1 MKKITYEVKVGAT
14 TLLTII
20 IFIWLYTFLKGK
32 DIFTNSAYYY
42 TVYDNVGGLAESSPV
57 EINGYK
63 VGVVQSIDF
72 VDAVSGKLLV
82 AFSVSKEFKLPRNT
96 VAEIVPIS
104 LLGGMKVQ
112 FVYGNGPGFY
122 EYEDTIPG
130 RVAADLMTTVENEL
144 LPLKDKISNL
154 LVVVDS
160 VITSVDDLMDETF
173 RNNLAGTVEN
183 LNHTTK
189 SLDKVIS
196 SKENELKA
204 TLDNLSKFSK
214 MLADNSKSMSGSI
227 KNLEVITD
235 TLAAADIYST
245 VTNLKA
251 SLEKATT
258 MIGNMNDGK
267 GSAGQFLTNDTLY
280 ANLSES
286 LGSLNVLLLDMK
298 ANPKRYVHFSIFGKK
313 SRPSNCVFF

>member
-1 MKKITYEVKVGAT
+1 MKKLSYEVKVGAT

-32 DIFTNSAYYY
+32 NIFTNSAYYY

-63 VGVVQSIDF
+63 VGIVQSVDF
-72 VDAVSGKLLV
+72 VDEVSGKLLV
-82 AFSVSKEFKLPRNT
+82 AFAVNKEFKLPKNT

-130 RVAADLMTTVENEL
+130 RVATDLMTTVENEL

-154 LVVVDS
+154 LVIVDS
-160 VITSVDDLMDETF
+160 VITSVDDLMDENF

-189 SLDKVIS
+189 SLDRVIS
-196 SKENELKA
+196 SKEIELKA

-214 MLADNSKSMSGSI
+214 MLADNSTSMSRSI

-235 TLAAADIYST
+235 TLAAADIYAT

-280 ANLSES
+280 TNLSQS

-298 ANPKRYVHFSIFGKK
+298 DNPKRYVHFSIFGKK
-313 SRPSNCVFF
+313 SPPSK